1 VEYMILKQQE
11 HIAIVDFARKRID
24 AALAVKLRDDLQTLI
39 RQGSKK
45 IVFNLQHVEFID
57 SSGLGALVSIMKSLG
72 GNQNMALCQVKEAVL
87 TVFKLTRMDKIFL
100 ILPSESEALTR
111 LSS

>member
-1 VEYMILKQQE
+1 MILKQQE
-11 HIAIVDFARKRID
+11 HIAIVDFERKRID
-24 AALAVKLRDDLQTLI
+24 AALAVKLRDDLQALI
-39 RQGSKK
+39 SQGSKK

-87 TVFKLTRMDKIFL
+87 TVFKLTRMDKIFV
-100 ILPSESEALTR
+100 ILPSESEAITR